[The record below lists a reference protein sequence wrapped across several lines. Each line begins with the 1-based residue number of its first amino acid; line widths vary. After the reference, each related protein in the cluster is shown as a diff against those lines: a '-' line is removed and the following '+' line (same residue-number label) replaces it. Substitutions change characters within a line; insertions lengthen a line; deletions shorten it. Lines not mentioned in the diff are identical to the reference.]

1 MALHKWGYK
10 LSREFARRMPSYRGE
25 VVSDHPVFSQSSKL
39 FAQLQSGPVPVS
51 EPDFELTDEDEK
63 IIEGYVRQN
72 VHTAWHSVRF
82 LVYITHYI
90 GLPGS
95 L

>member
-39 FAQLQSGPVPVS
+39 FAQLHPGPVPIT
-51 EPDFELTDEDEK
+51 EPDFELTDEDER
-63 IIEGYVRQN
+63 IIEEYVRQN

-82 LVYITHYI
+82 TAFITQYI
-90 GLPGS
+90 
-95 L
+95 